1 MTASIV
7 NRVLRPYGLG
17 ARPVVLP
24 VGAYHLYSGN
34 MVSQLAA
41 SPGSLCPAGTAS
53 SGMAIGVVT
62 HEQDNSGG
70 SIGDLRAAI
79 VTDGIFLFANSSGDP
94 CGETTAFGSVVY
106 CENDYTIS
114 KTNGGSQFAAGY
126 FVGME
131 PDGLVRVYFSLRALN
146 PADLATLAA
155 SGGAALVGIADA
167 GLFTAATTVEAALQ
181 ELYQNV
187 ETANAS
193 FSVPLSSFVLAAGTP
208 LAAYSAGNTGV
219 PGFNLVNSEAIC
231 IDWNN
236 YPSNAG
242 VTIWGQVA
250 FPLDLDDTKTVV
262 VQCLTSKTGATS
274 GDTGILTFA
283 GYILSV
289 GDINNADTV
298 FTADM
303 AGMVATATAGTT
315 AEQSYTIG
323 ASDVPVGARTLTF
336 SLTPKTGTLETDDIL
351 LHSVRIKYTR
361 KLQTS

>member
-1 MTASIV
+1 MSNSTVDLA
-7 NRVLRPYGLG
+7 LKPYGLG
-17 ARPVVLP
+17 GRPVTLP
-24 VGAYHLYSGN
+24 VDGGANIHAGT
-34 MVSQLAA
+34 MVAQLAA
-41 SPGSLCPAGTAS
+41 TAMLTPASTAS
-53 SGMAIGVVT
+53 SGPCIGVAT
-62 HEQDNSGG
+62 HAQDNTSGA
-70 SIGDLRAAI
+70 DAAVRCKI
-79 VTDGIFLFANSSGDP
+79 ATDAIYVFGNSVGDP
-94 CGETTAFGSVVY
+94 CAESTLFGSLVY
-106 CENDYTIS
+106 CEDDHTIS

-126 FVGME
+126 FVGLE
-131 PDGLVRVYFSLRALN
+131 PDGNVRVFLSLRALQ
-146 PADLATLAA
+146 PADLATLATSA
-155 SGGAALVGIADA
+155 GAGDVGILDA
-167 GLFTAATTVEAALQ
+167 GLFTAQTTVEAALQ
-181 ELYQNV
+181 ELYQQV

-250 FPLDLDDTKTVV
+250 FPVDVDPAHDVI
-262 VQCLTSKTGATS
+262 VQCLTSKTGATA
-274 GDTGILTFA
+274 GDTGKLTFA

-289 GDINNADTV
+289 GDVNNADTV

-303 AGMVATATAGTT
+303 AGMTATATAGTT
-315 AEQSYTIG
+315 AEQFYTID
-323 ASDVPVGARTLTF
+323 AADVPVGARTLTF